1 MHAWFEA
8 DPSQTGCDL
17 LVRLQAAYPGRYRDA
32 LLRTVQRRL
41 KVWRGEIASSLV
53 FGVQPRTAQPA
64 DTISEHS
71 REATR
76 NPLGS
81 IAE

>member
-1 MHAWFEA
+1 LRAWFEA

-17 LVRLQAAYPGRYRDA
+17 LGRLQVAYPNRYGDA

-53 FGVQPRTAQPA
+53 FGVHPRTAQVPDA
-64 DTISEHS
+64 CSGTS
-71 REATR
+71 T
-76 NPLGS
+76 
-81 IAE
+81 